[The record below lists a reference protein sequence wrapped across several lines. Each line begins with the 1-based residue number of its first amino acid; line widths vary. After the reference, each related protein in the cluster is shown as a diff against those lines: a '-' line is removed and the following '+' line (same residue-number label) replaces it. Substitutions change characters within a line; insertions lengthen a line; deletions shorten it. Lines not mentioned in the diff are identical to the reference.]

1 MKQCDDFLKA
11 LCEKGVKVEELN
23 LESDSIDSYHGRE
36 QGIKSTERTI
46 KVTIP
51 FRMKFMNFIM
61 NLIQEQ
67 SGDIDYQTE
76 FCLSDPKKIHEELL
90 KEAIQDAKMKA
101 DTIAKALGLQVQELK
116 AASPGG
122 YGLKDKFVNYMALSD
137 DIYFFEKEY
146 ISDNLRA
153 SVTSEHVETIW
164 LIG

>member
-1 MKQCDDFLKA
+1 MGEITVRGYAEKEINYDLVALTITFRAREKTVGRATQEVMKQCDDFLKA

-90 KEAIQDAKMKA
+90 KEADSRCE
-101 DTIAKALGLQVQELK
+101 DE
-116 AASPGG
+116 S
-122 YGLKDKFVNYMALSD
+122 
-137 DIYFFEKEY
+137 
-146 ISDNLRA
+146 
-153 SVTSEHVETIW
+153 
-164 LIG
+164 